1 MIYCLTCEKYPRNSY
16 VTPQS
21 NGLSNNLFKVR
32 LITYTT
38 PSPLPTSGA
47 DVVGLSD
54 SVKFAVGSK
63 LYVISGE
70 HGFETY
76 IHDSTQ
82 FVLWRSNGS
91 DVTPSVDNTS
101 DIVDVGEVD
110 YMILTA

>member
-1 MIYCLTCEKYPRNSY
+1 M
-16 VTPQS
+16 TPQN

-54 SVKFAVGSK
+54 SVRFSVGSK

-91 DVTPSVDNTS
+91 DITPSDDNTS